1 MTDEFNMAELLAKVE
16 ERSPYIVVAFQEC
29 ERMNVLTREIRR
41 SLTELDL
48 GLKVRGGGPG
58 GKGHSQRTQPDAQRR
73 GRGGAATCELESC
86 PVAIRMPGTASLPET
101 RVWLGCRGSK
111 TEVL

>member
-1 MTDEFNMAELLAKVE
+1 MFPIAGQVKALLEEIQERMTDEFNMAELLAKVE

-48 GLKVRGGGPG
+48 GLKVRGGVLV
-58 GKGHSQRTQPDAQRR
+58 GKGTARGHSQTPR
-73 GRGGAATCELESC
+73 GEEEG
-86 PVAIRMPGTASLPET
+86 VPGPAS
-101 RVWLGCRGSK
+101 
-111 TEVL
+111 